1 MFGLLVGPV
10 HAGKNLG
17 EFVSLFSSRTVEL
30 VAQIFGLE
38 H

>member
-1 MFGLLVGPV
+1 V

-17 EFVSLFSSRTVEL
+17 EFVSLVSSRTAEEL